1 MEQTV
6 EELKPSI
13 ELASIDTSTNVAVK
27 RGNLS
32 HSVANEKAGHE
43 V

>member
-1 MEQTV
+1 VEQTV

-27 RGNLS
+27 RGNLQF
-32 HSVANEKAGHE
+32 KRTTYE
-43 V
+43 VHA